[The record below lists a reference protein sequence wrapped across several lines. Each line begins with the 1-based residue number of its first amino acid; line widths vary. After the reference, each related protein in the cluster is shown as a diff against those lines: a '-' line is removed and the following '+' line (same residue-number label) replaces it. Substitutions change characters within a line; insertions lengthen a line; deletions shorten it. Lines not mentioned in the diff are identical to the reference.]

1 MKKCKLWVKFK
12 GGNNV
17 KKIAKMLLVSLLALG
32 LMVAVTGCGG
42 GEPKASKPAEK
53 AAENKPAE
61 PAKKKLV
68 IASDTAY
75 APFEFQ
81 DEKTGQYVGF
91 DMDLIKAV
99 AEVAGFEVEI
109 KSMGFDGVIQAVAS
123 KQVDGAISAMTIT
136 PERSKMFN
144 FSAPY
149 FDANQSIAVKANNDS
164 IKSEAD
170 LKGKKIAVQI
180 GTTGADYAKKIKGT
194 KVKDFNTIDLA
205 FMELKNGNAD
215 AVVNDFP
222 VTAYFIQK
230 GNSDVKVVS
239 EIQTGEQ
246 YGIAFNKDNTEVLE
260 KVNAALKTLKENGK
274 YDEIYKQWF
283 GTTPNK

>member
-1 MKKCKLWVKFK
+1 MKKFVKLFL
-12 GGNNV
+12 
-17 KKIAKMLLVSLLALG
+17 ISLLASG
-32 LMVAVTGCGG
+32 LMVALVGCG

-53 AAENKPAE
+53 AAETKPAE
-61 PAKKKLV
+61 TTLKTIV

-81 DEKTGQYVGF
+81 DEKTGNYEGF
-91 DMDLIKAV
+91 DMDLIRAI
-99 AEVAGFEVEI
+99 ADTAGFKVEI

-136 PERSKMFN
+136 PDRQKMFN
-144 FSAPY
+144 FSDPY
-149 FDANQSIAVKANNDS
+149 FDANQSIAVKADNDA

-170 LKGKKIAVQI
+170 LKGKRIAVQI
-180 GTTGADYAKKIKGT
+180 GTTGSEYAKKIEGT

-205 FMELKNGNAD
+205 FMELKNGNTD

-230 GNSDVKVVS
+230 GNPDIKVVS
-239 EIQTGEQ
+239 EIKTGEQ
-246 YGIAFNKDNTEVLE
+246 YGIAFNKDNAEVLT

-274 YDEIYKQWF
+274 YNEIYKKWF
-283 GTTPNK
+283 GSEPKK

>member
-1 MKKCKLWVKFK
+1 MKKFAKLF
-12 GGNNV
+12 
-17 KKIAKMLLVSLLALG
+17 LVSLLALG
-32 LMVAVTGCGG
+32 LMVAAAGCGG
-42 GEPKASKPAEK
+42 GETKAEKPAEK
-53 AAENKPAE
+53 TTENKPAE
-61 PAKKKLV
+61 STKKKLI

-91 DMDLIKAV
+91 DMDLIKAI

-136 PERSKMFN
+136 PKRAQMFN
-144 FSAPY
+144 FSEPY
-149 FDANQSIAVKANNDS
+149 FDADQSIAVMANNDS

-170 LKGKKIAVQI
+170 LKGKRIAVQI
-180 GTTGADYAKKIKGT
+180 GTTGADYAKKIEGA

-230 GNSDVKVVS
+230 GNPDVKVVS
-239 EIQTGEQ
+239 EIKTGEQ

-274 YDEIYKQWF
+274 YDEIYKKWF
-283 GTTPNK
+283 GTTPKK